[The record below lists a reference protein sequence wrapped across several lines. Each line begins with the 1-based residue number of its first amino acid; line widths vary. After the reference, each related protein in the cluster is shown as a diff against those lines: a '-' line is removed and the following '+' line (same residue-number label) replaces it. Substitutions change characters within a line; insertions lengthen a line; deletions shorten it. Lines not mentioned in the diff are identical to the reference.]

1 MTTTLIITVVL
12 SALAAV
18 DVALTRL
25 RLGRSGE
32 TAGRLSI
39 PAGLINLHTTAGI
52 LALLT
57 WAGYLATHIG
67 QLGPVA
73 VVLWWVTVVAGLL
86 ILARWLPARGRHSSG
101 PVKDN
106 WLDGGPWLSLLA
118 HLGLL
123 GGAVVFTTY
132 WWMGWV

>member
-12 SALAAV
+12 TALAAV

-25 RLGRSGE
+25 RLGRSGGM
-32 TAGRLSI
+32 AGRLSI
-39 PAGLINLHTTAGI
+39 PAGLLNLHTTAGL
-52 LALLT
+52 LALAA
-57 WAGYLATHIG
+57 WIGYLASH
-67 QLGPVA
+67 LGALGSVA
-73 VVLWWVTVVAGLL
+73 VALWWVTVVAGLL
-86 ILARWLPARGRHSSG
+86 VLARWLPARGRHSSG

-106 WLDGGPWLSLLA
+106 WMDGGPGLSLLA